1 MMRMSKS
8 RLIPQINLD
17 DFHTCEPCIKGKK
30 TAKPF
35 SKSWKSL
42 DLLEIVHSDICGPLR
57 TKTHRGMEYFVTF
70 TDDYSRYGYI
80 YLLKYKSKAVEKFKE
95 FKLEVENQLGRSI
108 KSLNNDRGGEYE
120 AFDQFCKEMGIRHIY
135 TMPYKPQQNGIAE
148 RRNRTLMD
156 MMRSMIMLIFKL
168 FFGKKLYQL

>member
-1 MMRMSKS
+1 MLLS
-8 RLIPQINLD
+8 QIIILD
-17 DFHTCEPCIKGKK
+17 
-30 TAKPF
+30 
-35 SKSWKSL
+35 
-42 DLLEIVHSDICGPLR
+42 
-57 TKTHRGMEYFVTF
+57 
-70 TDDYSRYGYI
+70 TDI